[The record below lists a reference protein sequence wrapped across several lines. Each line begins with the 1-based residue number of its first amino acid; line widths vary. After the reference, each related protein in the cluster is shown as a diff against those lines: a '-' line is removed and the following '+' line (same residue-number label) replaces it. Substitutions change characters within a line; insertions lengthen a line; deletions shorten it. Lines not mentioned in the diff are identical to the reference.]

1 MTTKRRRRFTA
12 DFKKRVALKALRG
25 DRTVQAIAAKHEVH
39 PNQVGTWKRQAIE
52 GLDEVFARGGSPG
65 PSEHEATIR
74 DLHAKIGELPERR
87 RSRDR
92 RPGPDPDAGAQPGRA
107 HGADA
112 DARTV
117 STAAATSLWGSA
129 SRCVT
134 MAFCGPSTGRTR
146 SHGLSA
152 LRSIAM
158 AHASTDRMRRRPA
171 RAVSALTC
179 QIGARISSNVGH
191 VDLGDRPAA
200 DTWEGVAFEALPPVP
215 RVPPA
220 APVTA
225 LLFKPALGGVG
236 EGGNTLDAAL
246 VGQRV
251 RRTTPASGWRGLLAG
266 FGERDERGGAETE
279 FAASSAD
286 DEPLDPA
293 AGAGRLHEQVQ
304 PVAVSVPSWRGGTD
318 EGGRERLVGMPAAA
332 LGSAGCDGDLDYDLR
347 TPVEHQ

>member
-1 MTTKRRRRFTA
+1 MLAKRSATTALNHHFMQDTTLAPATRRR
-12 DFKKRVALKALRG
+12 D
-25 DRTVQAIAAKHEVH
+25 
-39 PNQVGTWKRQAIE
+39 
-52 GLDEVFARGGSPG
+52 GSTRAPSEPPPG
-65 PSEHEATIR
+65 PE
-74 DLHAKIGELPERR
+74 DER
-87 RSRDR
+87 S
-92 RPGPDPDAGAQPGRA
+92 
-107 HGADA
+107 
-112 DARTV
+112 
-117 STAAATSLWGSA
+117 SA
-129 SRCVT
+129 SRW
-134 MAFCGPSTGRTR
+134 TGRV
-146 SHGLSA
+146 HFASA
-152 LRSIAM
+152 
-158 AHASTDRMRRRPA
+158 TDIGGP
-171 RAVSALTC
+171 VVHQL

-220 APVTA
+220 APATA

-318 EGGRERLVGMPAAA
+318 EGGRERLVGMPASA